1 MNALLTLRNI
11 FWAATTLS
19 ELVLIFYLIRGKLVR
34 SHVWLFGYLCS
45 TVLQSALG
53 VITYSLLQDF
63 RGALT
68 RNIIWSSQ
76 AVVITMRFCA
86 VCEMGRRILAG
97 YSGIWALARR
107 LLLIVAAVVLAYTAI
122 FSDKSFSMMIL
133 TVDRGA
139 ELAIASFIV
148 GLLLFARYYM
158 LEINPL
164 DRALSIG
171 FCLYSCFYVI
181 NDSLLEKWMEP
192 YVGFWGF
199 MDIITFLACLLIWIQ
214 AVRVYAPARV
224 SAASQTVPSDLY
236 GALSPEVNSRLR
248 MLNDQLAQFLRSES
262 PRL

>member
-1 MNALLTLRNI
+1 MSALLTLRNV
-11 FWAATTLS
+11 FWAATSLG
-19 ELVLIFYLIRGKLVR
+19 EIVLVFYLIHRKLVR
-34 SHVWLFGYLCS
+34 SHTWLLLYLCC
-45 TVLQSALG
+45 TVLQSGLG
-53 VITYSLLQDF
+53 VIIYSLFDF
-63 RGALT
+63 RGAAT

-86 VCEMGRRILAG
+86 VYEMARRILAR
-97 YSGIWALARR
+97 YVGIWAFAQRV
-107 LLLIVAAVVLAYTAI
+107 LLIVAAGVLLYTAV
-122 FSDKSFSMMIL
+122 FSDKHLSMMIL

-139 ELAIASFIV
+139 EMAIASFIV

-181 NDSLLEKWMEP
+181 NDSLLERWMEP

-199 MDIITFLACLLIWIQ
+199 MDVITFLACLLIWIH
-214 AVRVYAPARV
+214 AVRAYAPTREFATPK
-224 SAASQTVPSDLY
+224 TVPSGLY
-236 GALSPEVNSRLR
+236 GALSPEVNVRLR
-248 MLNDQLAQFLRSES
+248 LLNDQLAQLLRSES